1 MRFLEAVSGYNDRYD
16 GEVSGYDVVIAI
28 PVVHS
33 EDEDVRGWAKDWAP
47 EAQAPWNRHRLG
59 EQGYCKDM
67 SDTV

>member
-1 MRFLEAVSGYNDRYD
+1 MSGDN
-16 GEVSGYDVVIAI
+16 VVVAI
-28 PVVHS
+28 PIVHS
-33 EDEDVRGWAKDWAP
+33 EDEYVGGWAKDRAP